1 VVRFGAD
8 RDGPTARAGAAR
20 VARFDAVGVADPAGA
35 AESPVAVFADA
46 DGRDTAHPGDVS
58 PSTEVAEIAVAEIAV
73 AEIAVAEIAVAEIA
87 VAEIA
92 VAEIGG
98 FAGEGSNGPAPVAE
112 FDVAVTEQPVPRTAR
127 LDGLVT
133 RGQARTR
140 KAPSRRTGPD
150 EDGGSSENRP
160 GRRAGRRG
168 EPGGAPPLSGVAD
181 PPGRRRR
188 RPGEPVELDPDAD
201 PVVVAREICLR
212 LLSDRART
220 RQELAQTLGR
230 KGVPD
235 EAALT
240 VLERFDEVGLI
251 DDAAFAG
258 QWVRARHTHRGL
270 ARRAIAQELRRKGV
284 ADEVAGDALAEVDLE
299 SEERRARELVDRKLR
314 TMPASTPD
322 ERVVAGRRL
331 VGMLARKG
339 YGGGMVYRVVREALT
354 DHGADTDEL
363 GAEPVDD

>member
-1 VVRFGAD
+1 MAGESADGSTTSEGSAEVRVVRFGAD

-58 PSTEVAEIAVAEIAV
+58 PSTEVAEIAVAEIEA
-73 AEIAVAEIAVAEIA
+73 
-87 VAEIA
+87 
-92 VAEIGG
+92 AEIGG

-112 FDVAVTEQPVPRTAR
+112 FDIAVTEQPVPRTAR

-339 YGGGMVYRVVREALT
+339 YGGSTVYRVVREALT